1 MGMGW
6 WLVEELLQAKADE
19 EPLRCGDWSE
29 EGCGGNSFQRAPEWE
44 GRLSRC
50 FFDTRIPRR
59 LWWGAGLGSP
69 VFRFG
74 LQLSSFPSSMSLFQF
89 GLYMSQTSLML
100 TPTME
105 SWQDRELD
113 AKTSYLMDNVKYT
126 SRGTF
131 CLFDWSPPLL
141 HFFLRSWGLLAYFP
155 ASFGHLL
162 HYKNS
167 AHCKANS
174 NLITCLCWLGM
185 MLDETNWWRMTIP
198 KYILYRW
205 ENWFWGK
212 EGRCSQFKPMGWL
225 TRHLILGIWS
235 NF

>member
-1 MGMGW
+1 MKNLYDVETGVKKDVVGIHFKEDLNEMVDCPGAFSIRGSQEDCGEVLDW
-6 WLVEELLQAKADE
+6 ARLYSGLILNYHRCHHQCLV
-19 EPLRCGDWSE
+19 
-29 EGCGGNSFQRAPEWE
+29 
-44 GRLSRC
+44 
-50 FFDTRIPRR
+50 
-59 LWWGAGLGSP
+59 
-69 VFRFG
+69 
-74 LQLSSFPSSMSLFQF
+74 FQF

-131 CLFDWSPPLL
+131 CLFDWFPPLL

-185 MLDETNWWRMTIP
+185 MLDDTNFDDNTHIFFTGEKTGSEERREDALNTNLWGDWRNI
-198 KYILYRW
+198 
-205 ENWFWGK
+205 
-212 EGRCSQFKPMGWL
+212 
-225 TRHLILGIWS
+225 
-235 NF
+235 

>member
-1 MGMGW
+1 MKNLYDVETGVKKDVVGIQFKEDLNERVDCPGAFSIRGSQEDCGEVLDW
-6 WLVEELLQAKADE
+6 ARLYSGLILNYHRSHHQCLV
-19 EPLRCGDWSE
+19 
-29 EGCGGNSFQRAPEWE
+29 
-44 GRLSRC
+44 
-50 FFDTRIPRR
+50 
-59 LWWGAGLGSP
+59 
-69 VFRFG
+69 
-74 LQLSSFPSSMSLFQF
+74 FQF

-131 CLFDWSPPLL
+131 CLFDWFPPLL

-225 TRHLILGIWS
+225 SNHLILGNWP
-235 NF
+235 NY